1 MSSQPRQPHLKWPL
15 RVTQSQSDDI
25 LVLEVA
31 GRIGQAA
38 SAAFGDALAQASRR
52 AGNRLILDMAGV
64 DYVSSSGLE
73 VLRAAASS
81 LTAGRGALVLC
92 RVSEPVRIAIQLAGL
107 LDAFAIES
115 SPEEAA
121 RRIHRQRSPSFPS
134 PPQ

>member
-1 MSSQPRQPHLKWPL
+1 
-15 RVTQSQSDDI
+15 V
-25 LVLEVA
+25 VLEVG

-52 AGNRLILDMAGV
+52 AGNQVILDMAGV

-73 VLRAAASS
+73 VLRTAASS
-81 LTAGRGALVLC
+81 LTADRGALVLC

-115 SPEEAA
+115 SREDAA
-121 RRIHRQRSPSFPS
+121 RRIHWQRSPSFPS